1 MSKECKLGGEWMKS
15 VTLEETP
22 LDEIVVGKE
31 GNVQS
36 LGA

>member
-1 MSKECKLGGEWMKS
+1 MSKEYKLGGEWMKS
-15 VTLEETP
+15 VTLEEIL

-31 GNVQS
+31 GSVQS